1 MIADLP
7 LIWAALIAVAVLM
20 YVLLDGFDLGVGI
33 LFPFARSPEDRD
45 LMMASIAPVWD
56 GNETWLVLGGGGLFA
71 AFPLAYSILMP
82 ALYLPVTIM
91 LIALVLRGVAFE
103 FRANGRRSGKRFWT
117 AMFALGS
124 YAAAFAQGLILGGFV
139 QGVAVRGERFAGGPF
154 DWATPYT
161 LLVALGLVAGYALLG
176 ASWLMVKTEDEL
188 HGDARR
194 WTRSNLGF
202 VAIFLVAVSVATA
215 YGHPLVADRW
225 GWTGKTLDGS
235 RFLPLSPIPLIG
247 LLGVLLVFVSTR
259 ADAHQRL
266 PFLGAVMI
274 FLSGLLGLT
283 ADFTPYLVPYAV
295 TFREAAAPPNAL
307 ALMLVGALIAVPL
320 ILAYQAWVYWIF
332 RGKVSPGAAYH

>member
-1 MIADLP
+1 MSLDLP
-7 LIWAALIAVAVLM
+7 LIWAALLAVAVLM

-33 LFPFARSPEDRD
+33 LFPFARSAEDRD
-45 LMMASIAPVWD
+45 VMIGAIAPVWD

-91 LIALVLRGVAFE
+91 LIGLILRGVAFE
-103 FRANGRRSGKRFWT
+103 FRAHGRRSGKRFWT

-124 YAAAFAQGLILGGFV
+124 YAAAFAQGLILGGFI
-139 QGVAVRGERFAGGPF
+139 QGVTVRNERFAGGPF

-176 ASWLMVKTEDEL
+176 ASWLMVKTADDL

-202 VAIFLVAVSVATA
+202 VAIFLVAVSITTA
-215 YGHPLVADRW
+215 YGHPIVADRW
-225 GWTGKTLDGS
+225 GWTGKTVDWA
-235 RFLPLSPIPLIG
+235 RFTPLSAIPLIG
-247 LLGVLLVFVSTR
+247 LLGVVLVLISTR
-259 ADAHQRL
+259 SSAHRL
-266 PFLGAVMI
+266 PFLGSVMI
-274 FLSGLLGLT
+274 FLSGFLGLA
-283 ADFTPYLVPYAV
+283 ADFAPYLPPYDV
-295 TFREAAAPPNAL
+295 TFREAAAPPNAQL
-307 ALMLVGALIAVPL
+307 LMLVGALITVPL

-332 RGKVSPGAAYH
+332 RGKVGAGAGYH